1 MKPSTVWIA
10 IVLLALGVCGI
21 LDAAGVVDSSQTI
34 AQWWPLAVIGWA
46 ITEMLAERRV
56 TLGGVVCAAIG
67 LTLLADAQAWVSGAV
82 LWSALAI
89 ALGLAILVDASLRRG
104 DRHNGDDARTA
115 LGGGRLVNG
124 SLPSA
129 GSPR

>member
-34 AQWWPLAVIGWA
+34 AQWWPLAVVGWA

-56 TLGGVVCAAIG
+56 TLGGVICAAIG
-67 LTLLADAQAWVSGAV
+67 LTLLADAQAWVSDTLV
-82 LWSALAI
+82 WSSLALFI
-89 ALGLAILVDASLRRG
+89 GLALLVGAARSRG
-104 DRHNGDDARTA
+104 DRAGRQDSRSPI
-115 LGGGRLVNG
+115 GGGA
-124 SLPSA
+124 S
-129 GSPR
+129 